1 MKLLRPMDL
10 VYLRC
15 PDCGAPA
22 FTVDELLNPVY
33 VDRWVEI
40 AAAVMRDNQEFQQR
54 CEACRQ
60 QAFRHDLA
68 TMH

>member
-22 FTVDELLNPVY
+22 FTVDELLNPVC
-33 VDRWVEI
+33 VDGWVEI
-40 AAAVMRDNQEFQQR
+40 AAAVMRDNQEFQHA
-54 CEACRQ
+54 CPACREQ
-60 QAFRHDLA
+60 SFRVVLA